1 MSSPTR
7 AWLLTGPPGIGK
19 STIVTR
25 VVYLLRTQGH
35 AIGGCLTREK
45 REGRERVAFTMSDL
59 MSGREGELASVKGSL
74 GPRVGRYRVNIATL
88 ANIGALSLRE
98 AAERAD
104 VIVID
109 EIGPMELT
117 SQDFRKAADA
127 CLSSDKPILAI
138 IHEQMKDPLIDAM
151 RVMDGKALIE
161 VSLEN
166 RDKLPK
172 TIADEILASLP
183 DAARVG

>member
-1 MSSPTR
+1 MSSPTQ

-19 STIVTR
+19 STIVTK
-25 VVYLLRTQGH
+25 VVYLLRMQGH

-45 REGRERVAFTMSDL
+45 REGRERIAFTMSDL

-74 GPRVGRYRVNIATL
+74 GPRVGRYRVNLATL
-88 ANIGALSLRE
+88 ADIGALSLQDAR
-98 AAERAD
+98 ERAD
-104 VIVID
+104 VVVID

-117 SQDFRKAADA
+117 SQDFRRAAEGCFA
-127 CLSSDKPILAI
+127 SKKPILAI
-138 IHEQMKDPLIDAM
+138 VHEHMKDPLIDTIRTM
-151 RVMDGKALIE
+151 EQKILIE

-172 TIADEILASLP
+172 TIADEILASLTDGP
-183 DAARVG
+183 QVG